1 MVGSGKVYL
10 GAGGGAL
17 TLPALRRLGTN
28 MADNVYYNPARPFT
42 NQAKLIAPFV
52 VGNAATF
59 EWETPGA
66 TVDVNANG
74 FPTNFVHPVVCNTVI
89 DMYDGHPNGTW
100 TLTWDGPANAITVD
114 SATNGSSSCVFT
126 KITGY
131 QRFVVRFRVGG
142 VTAVRIYH
150 STDNQANTFAPLFI
164 EKCRKYQIL
173 RLMNWCNPNYVY
185 TPTWSGRKTPSSYTQ
200 ARKSV
205 TVPGYA
211 LPQQQGE
218 MAWDY
223 IAQLANTADRD
234 IWICIHHLMSDA
246 DIEQV
251 ARFLH
256 ATIKPGRRIYT
267 EFSNE
272 TWNGQFPVHEYCKP
286 LGDPADT
293 DPLRRGY
300 IYAMDRTAAI
310 GRIFKNN
317 CPGRVI
323 KCVWGVQSSGGIG
336 FMDYSTSRIKVET
349 MAEIDVFSPA
359 PYFGN
364 YVAST
369 DALRNAIHTAWGTS
383 QAAALN
389 EVFSQIATHLA
400 DVNGPYSQM
409 TAWKTRA
416 DLYGKEL
423 IAYEGGQHL
432 NIRGQDHGGYAATV
446 GEAMILANRDPR
458 MADLYDEYLEEWHT
472 RTNGSLMIHYTD
484 VFTPQQ
490 MFGSWGLQE
499 YEGESTT
506 TALKQVSVNDFLT
519 LQQ

>member
-256 ATIKPGRRIYT
+256 ATIKPGRGSIPSSATRHGTASSLFTSTASRLAI
-267 EFSNE
+267 
-272 TWNGQFPVHEYCKP
+272 P
-286 LGDPADT
+286 LTPI
-293 DPLRRGY
+293 RY
-300 IYAMDRTAAI
+300 VAATSMRWI
-310 GRIFKNN
+310 GR
-317 CPGRVI
+317 
-323 KCVWGVQSSGGIG
+323 QLLDASS
-336 FMDYSTSRIKVET
+336 R
-349 MAEIDVFSPA
+349 
-359 PYFGN
+359 
-364 YVAST
+364 
-369 DALRNAIHTAWGTS
+369 
-383 QAAALN
+383 
-389 EVFSQIATHLA
+389 
-400 DVNGPYSQM
+400 
-409 TAWKTRA
+409 
-416 DLYGKEL
+416 
-423 IAYEGGQHL
+423 
-432 NIRGQDHGGYAATV
+432 
-446 GEAMILANRDPR
+446 
-458 MADLYDEYLEEWHT
+458 
-472 RTNGSLMIHYTD
+472 
-484 VFTPQQ
+484 
-490 MFGSWGLQE
+490 
-499 YEGESTT
+499 T
-506 TALKQVSVNDFLT
+506 TAQVES
-519 LQQ
+519 